1 MTYLT
6 NIKVI
11 LNVTH
16 ILEETLHVNIL
27 ITDYIE
33 FSINNMGTLSCIK
46 SCPKITC
53 KCFCRKL
60 LQKYLIL
67 VSVWMSNTLQILKKL
82 HMMSLTNSVCFLR
95 DIINKD

>member
-46 SCPKITC
+46 KDV
-53 KCFCRKL
+53 
-60 LQKYLIL
+60 QK
-67 VSVWMSNTLQILKKL
+67 
-82 HMMSLTNSVCFLR
+82 
-95 DIINKD
+95 

>member
-16 ILEETLHVNIL
+16 ILKETLHVNIL

-33 FSINNMGTLSCIK
+33 FRINNMGTLSCIK
-46 SCPKITC
+46 KVV
-53 KCFCRKL
+53 
-60 LQKYLIL
+60 QK
-67 VSVWMSNTLQILKKL
+67 
-82 HMMSLTNSVCFLR
+82 
-95 DIINKD
+95 

>member
-33 FSINNMGTLSCIK
+33 FSINNMGT
-46 SCPKITC
+46 
-53 KCFCRKL
+53 F
-60 LQKYLIL
+60 
-67 VSVWMSNTLQILKKL
+67 KL
-82 HMMSLTNSVCFLR
+82 HKKVVQ
-95 DIINKD
+95 K